1 MAADET
7 PVLSG
12 ATGEYREFA
21 PPAALGGHFQCTWS
35 NAFPGDQHARRLAV
49 VPDGCVDII
58 AVDGEL
64 MVAGPDVTFALSPL
78 TPDLTFV
85 GVRFRPGAA
94 RKWLGL
100 PMSEIVDARIPL
112 GDLWGKRAHQIGN
125 RIAAA
130 ASTFARMNMLAT
142 ELGRLAGDIE
152 HPAPAMGFV
161 FNAFR
166 TDSPGAGMANVLRR
180 LDVSPRTL
188 RRQCQDAFGYG
199 PKTLDRILRFQRFL
213 RLAKRSDGRSLAALA
228 LEAGYADQAHLTR
241 EVRRLSSF
249 SPAAALAQIRT

>member
-1 MAADET
+1 VAADET

-12 ATGEYREFA
+12 ATAAYREFA
-21 PPAALGGHFQCTWS
+21 PPAALDAHFQCIWWNT
-35 NAFPGDQHARRLAV
+35 FLGDQRRPLAV

-58 AVDGEL
+58 WVAGEL
-64 MVAGPDVTFALSPL
+64 MVAGPDVTVALSPL

-85 GVRFRPGAA
+85 GIRFRPGAA
-94 RKWLGL
+94 RKWFGL

-112 GDLWGKRAHQIGN
+112 SDLWGKRVQEIGN
-125 RIAAA
+125 RINAA
-130 ASTFARMNMLAT
+130 ASISARMDVLGA
-142 ELGRLAGDIE
+142 ELSRLVVDVE
-152 HPAPAMGFV
+152 RPSPAMGFV

-166 TDSPGAGMANVLRR
+166 TDSAGAGMAKVLGQ

-213 RLAKRSDGRSLAALA
+213 RLAKRNNGKGLAALA
-228 LEAGYADQAHLTR
+228 FAAGYADQAHLTR
-241 EVRRLSSF
+241 EVRRLSGF
-249 SPAAALAQIRT
+249 SPVTALAQIRT